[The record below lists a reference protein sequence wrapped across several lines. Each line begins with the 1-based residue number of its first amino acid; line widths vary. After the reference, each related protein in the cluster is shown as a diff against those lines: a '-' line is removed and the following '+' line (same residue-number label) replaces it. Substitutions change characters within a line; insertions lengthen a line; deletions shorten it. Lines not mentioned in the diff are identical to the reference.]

1 MAAIRRSGTGRGARG
16 ARIAVLLG
24 AGLWLAFAAGGA
36 RPAVAQESLESVRA
50 FIDRTADILDQVG
63 EAVRESESDRAR
75 RVFQEARTLHEQS
88 RRLLG
93 DGRPLLAMRV
103 ARQARATALS
113 AGRLART
120 AQTLEERARM
130 RLERLQE
137 LRETLRER
145 AGEGQS
151 AEIGRFLR
159 EAERQL
165 ERAREQY
172 AQKNFE
178 IAFNLLGSAE
188 ALFNRAARLLFEQG
202 GAARLEN
209 ELEQT
214 AVLIDRSRE
223 QARDANDRAALD
235 GVERA
240 QAELDRARDAARA
253 GEPWRAL
260 RFAGQARRLAAQAA
274 ERLDAGVSPAAV
286 QELIVRWDERR
297 TLVDDAARRAGDR
310 RALAIVDQATG
321 HRRRAG
327 ELLDGGRVEE
337 ALRQITL
344 AHDLLSKAAERTR

>member
-1 MAAIRRSGTGRGARG
+1 MGAVGRSGTGGGERAARFV
-16 ARIAVLLG
+16 VLLG
-24 AGLWLAFAAGGA
+24 AGLWLALAAGGA
-36 RPAVAQESLESVRA
+36 GRAAAQDTLEGVRA
-50 FIDRTADILDQVG
+50 YIERTADILDQVG

-75 RVFQEARTLHEQS
+75 RVLLEASTLHEQS
-88 RRLLG
+88 RRLLDG
-93 DGRPLLAMRV
+93 GRPLLAIRV
-103 ARQARATALS
+103 ARQARDTALS
-113 AGRLART
+113 AGRLARA
-120 AQTLEERARM
+120 AQTTEERARM

-137 LRETLRER
+137 LRDTLRER
-145 AGEGQS
+145 AGDGPQ

-159 EAERQL
+159 EAERQF

-178 IAFNLLGSAE
+178 IAYNLLGSAE
-188 ALFNRAARLLFEQG
+188 ELFNRAARLLFEQG

-214 AVLIDRSRE
+214 AALIDRARE

-240 QAELDRARDAARA
+240 QAVLDRAHDAARA

-260 RFAGQARRLAAQAA
+260 RFAGQARRLAVQAA
-274 ERLDAGVSPAAV
+274 DQREEAVSPRTV
-286 QELIVRWDERR
+286 RELIARWDERR
-297 TLVDDAARRAGDR
+297 IPADDAAVRAGDR
-310 RALAIVDQATG
+310 RAQAMVDQAAG

-344 AHDLLSKAAERTR
+344 ALDLLSKAAERAR

>member
-1 MAAIRRSGTGRGARG
+1 MAAIGRGSRG
-16 ARIAVLLG
+16 GGGRGVGSALLLG
-24 AGLWLAFAAGGA
+24 AGIWLALAAAGAGRA
-36 RPAVAQESLESVRA
+36 AAQDTPESVRA
-50 FIDRTADILDQVG
+50 FIERTADILDQVG
-63 EAVRESESDRAR
+63 DAVRESESDRAR
-75 RVFQEARTLHEQS
+75 RVLEEARALHEQS
-88 RRLLG
+88 RRLLD
-93 DGRPLLAMRV
+93 DGRPLLAIRV
-103 ARQARATALS
+103 ARQARDAALS

-120 AQTLEERARM
+120 AQTLEERARL

-145 AGEGQS
+145 AGEGQQ
-151 AEIGRFLR
+151 AESGRFLA

-202 GAARLEN
+202 GAARLEH

-214 AVLIDRSRE
+214 AALIERARD
-223 QARDANDRAALD
+223 QAREANDRAALD

-240 QAELDRARDAARA
+240 QAELDRAREVARV

-274 ERLDAGVSPAAV
+274 ERREGGVAPAAV

-297 TLVDDAARRAGDR
+297 AVVDEAARRAGDR
-310 RALAIVDQATG
+310 RAMALIDQAAG
-321 HRRRAG
+321 QRRRAG
-327 ELLDGGRVEE
+327 ELLDGGRVDE

-344 AHDLLSKAAERTR
+344 AHDLLGKAAERTR

>member
-1 MAAIRRSGTGRGARG
+1 MAANGRSGSGERGRGAW
-16 ARIAVLLG
+16 AVVLLG
-24 AGLWLAFAAGGA
+24 AGLWLLLAAAGAG
-36 RPAVAQESLESVRA
+36 PAAAQETPEGVRA
-50 FIDRTADILDQVG
+50 FIERTADIIDQVG

-75 RVFQEARTLHEQS
+75 RVFQEARALHEQS
-88 RRLLG
+88 LRLLE
-93 DGRPLLAMRV
+93 DGRPLLAIRV
-103 ARQARATALS
+103 ARQARDTALS

-120 AQTLEERARM
+120 ALSLEERARM

-145 AGEGQS
+145 AGEGPQ
-151 AEIGRFLR
+151 AEAGRFLA

-178 IAFNLLGSAE
+178 IAFNLLGSTE

-202 GAARLEN
+202 GAARLES

-214 AVLIDRSRE
+214 AALIERARE

-235 GVERA
+235 AVARA
-240 QAELDRARDAARA
+240 QAELDRARDAAGA

-274 ERLDAGVSPAAV
+274 DRRQAGVSPDAV
-286 QELIVRWDERR
+286 RELVVRWDERR
-297 TLVDDAARRAGDR
+297 ATVDEAARRADDR
-310 RALAIVDQATG
+310 RALAIVDQAAG

-327 ELLDGGRVEE
+327 ELLDGGKVEE